1 MEFSEQLLGDSQS
14 EDDKIKIVSCLT
26 VLIGS
31 SGWNAFV
38 GTGNS
43 I

>member
-1 MEFSEQLLGDSQS
+1 MEFPEQLLGDSQS
-14 EDDKIKIVSCLT
+14 ENDKIKIVPRLM

-38 GTGNS
+38 VTGNS